1 MDLAW
6 SRKGTILIAS
16 LLTLGILVTSMFF
29 ALQKPVTIAADGK
42 LIQTRVLFSGTV
54 KDVLQKNH
62 IGLGKNDLVQ
72 PILDSKVTRHTQIV
86 VTRAFKV
93 RVLADGTIKTIETTP
108 ITAEK
113 AVSLA
118 GFQLGEN
125 DILKTKAGK
134 LVSANQEIEVIR
146 VTEQVVN
153 EDQIIPYGSEQI
165 DDPTLERGLTKT
177 VKAGKEGIARNTIKI
192 IFYNGQEEKRE
203 IISTETLQ
211 EPQNRVIAMGSITS
225 VSRGSE
231 RLDFREAK
239 YMQASAYTYTGFRTA
254 TGLTP
259 SVGMVAVDPNVIP
272 MGSRL
277 YIEGYGYARAA
288 DTGGAIKGNTVDL
301 FMESYSQCINWGR
314 RSVKVYVLN

>member
-1 MDLAW
+1 M
-6 SRKGTILIAS
+6 
-16 LLTLGILVTSMFF
+16 
-29 ALQKPVTIAADGK
+29 
-42 LIQTRVLFSGTV
+42 
-54 KDVLQKNH
+54 
-62 IGLGKNDLVQ
+62 
-72 PILDSKVTRHTQIV
+72 
-86 VTRAFKV
+86 
-93 RVLADGTIKTIETTP
+93 
-108 ITAEK
+108 
-113 AVSLA
+113 
-118 GFQLGEN
+118 
-125 DILKTKAGK
+125 
-134 LVSANQEIEVIR
+134 
-146 VTEQVVN
+146 N
-153 EDQIIPYGSEQI
+153 EDQTIPYSSEQI

-211 EPQNRVIAMGSITS
+211 EPQNRVVAMGSITS

-254 TGLTP
+254 TGLNP